1 MKKFLTLRN
10 IVLAAGA
17 LVAIVGFVLTFFA
30 DVAYDLGGGYAME
43 YKGVIYGCSKLVYA
57 GQEFTIAEFT
67 EGVFGIRVEKYGLM
81 VVPFIGALLMVVGAV
96 AACVVGLLVKKPF
109 AKWIVLA
116 CGVVV
121 LAGGIMQFFPLE
133 AFADAEVRA
142 VYGAAGVTD
151 EEAIKEAVQ
160 NDLEALKE
168 AGAKCTLAI
177 VSGILACVGG
187 VAAGASAFLGKK
199 GE

>member
-30 DVAYDLGGGYAME
+30 GLKLNLGVEAE
-43 YKGVIYGCSKLVYA
+43 IKSFIYGAKTLVAEGEEYA
-57 GQEFTIAEFT
+57 VKDVLGYEPVIA
-67 EGVFGIRVEKYGLM
+67 I
-81 VVPFIGALLMVVGAV
+81 VPFIGALLMVVGAV

-121 LAGGIMQFFPLE
+121 LAGGIMQFFPVE
-133 AFADAEVRA
+133 AFTQSYVDGIIKADPS
-142 VYGAAGVTD
+142 AADYRQELID
-151 EEAIKEAVQ
+151 EMLEQLKAMEASSPM
-160 NDLEALKE
+160 
-168 AGAKCTLAI
+168 AI
-177 VSGILACVGG
+177 VCGVLGCVGG
-187 VAAGASAFLGKK
+187 AAAGASAFLGKK